1 MPKLRHAVSG
11 AIYDLEPD
19 GLVRIDTPDGKT
31 GWFNADASWHHG
43 EVKEGDPHIIGWVAG
58 ARLPNVRRPV
68 PPAKPAAGE
77 GEGR

>member
-19 GLVRIDTPDGKT
+19 GLIRVETVDGKT

-43 EVKEGDPHIIGWVAG
+43 DVKEADPHIIGWVAG
-58 ARLPNVRRPV
+58 PRLANTRRPV
-68 PPAKPAAGE
+68 PDQADLAKG
-77 GEGR
+77 GSR

>member
-19 GLVRIDTPDGKT
+19 GLVRIDTAEGKT

-43 EVKEGDPHIIGWVAG
+43 EVKEGDPQIIGWIAG
-58 ARLPNVRRPV
+58 KPRARDA
-68 PPAKPAAGE
+68 AKPAVPE
-77 GEGR
+77 GEKR

>member
-11 AIYDLEPD
+11 AIYDLEPE
-19 GLVRIDTPDGKT
+19 GLVRIETPDGKT

-43 EVKEGDPHIIGWVAG
+43 EVKEADPQIIGWIAG
-58 ARLPNVRRPV
+58 GRLPSR
-68 PPAKPAAGE
+68 KAGG